1 MHTCMGTLS
10 YIIKKV
16 ASYIA
21 RIKMKLV
28 LAILSVFLILICT
41 TSRCSESTSNESL
54 FIVTLHN
61 SGQCPQRFLGEPC
74 LTLQQFFSFRPRK
87 CSNATLML
95 VLESGSHFVCGGGS
109 ISFYCSTG
117 LNFAMTAE
125 DANILTY
132 CPFQLSIHIT
142 TTGYTHINGITFTSS
157 NIHNVISIRDA
168 QEVIVSD
175 CNFVG
180 TAVSL
185 GEVINAI
192 FLRCT
197 FSNNRRALSI
207 YESTVSIVQCNFTKN
222 DFAIMHTMYSYIQ
235 PRSLYIRQSA
245 FINNRASETF
255 DKSGAAIFIKIS
267 HYYDYVSTYVNHHF
281 LLYIWDSTF
290 INNTSKYTGG
300 AVYISGD
307 WSTLSIHHSTFINNT
322 AGTSAGAIHVT
333 GGNTSLSLTE
343 NTFIHNSAN
352 RCGALSINKVRDI
365 NITEI
370 AHNIFGYN
378 SALSE
383 IDNGGGAMCIKGSS
397 SIAVHVTNC
406 TFFSN
411 EANTYGGAIA
421 LYTATTTISGSV
433 FTHNTAGYN
442 GGAVSVNILHDNC
455 TFTGNAFSS
464 NWAHNDGGAISVSH
478 SGTFSIEMCNFMDN
492 VASNRGGAIVLH
504 RSTMEITGTH
514 MHNNLARI
522 GRDIN
527 SCNSNVTSD
536 TKFRRDNDC
545 SYHVN
550 ANTSVNMQA
559 PQHQCLLNTTTFSI
573 TTYDGICIEL
583 SSTTE
588 VGSEVSGILAAAYMS
603 ITLSTTLVL
612 TGLMYMI
619 IGMLIQKFMNR
630 EMYAETTQDHVVPHH
645 ESV

>member
-1 MHTCMGTLS
+1 M
-10 YIIKKV
+10 
-16 ASYIA
+16 
-21 RIKMKLV
+21 
-28 LAILSVFLILICT
+28 LA
-41 TSRCSESTSNESL
+41 
-54 FIVTLHN
+54 
-61 SGQCPQRFLGEPC
+61 
-74 LTLQQFFSFRPRK
+74 
-87 CSNATLML
+87 
-95 VLESGSHFVCGGGS
+95 LESGSHFVCGGGS

-117 LNFAMTAE
+117 LNFVMTAE

-132 CPFQLSIHIT
+132 IYCPFQVSIHIT

-180 TAVSL
+180 TTVSL
-185 GEVINAI
+185 GEVTNAT

-207 YESTVSIVQCNFTKN
+207 YDSTVSIVHCNFTKN
-222 DFAIMHTMYSYIQ
+222 DIAIMHTMYSYRYAIQ
-235 PRSLYIRQSA
+235 PRSLNISQSA

-255 DKSGAAIFIKIS
+255 DKSGAAIFIEIS
-267 HYYDYVSTYVNHHF
+267 HYYHDYVSTSF

-290 INNTSKYTGG
+290 INNTSQYTGG

-307 WSTLSIHHSTFINNT
+307 WCTLSIHHSTFINNT
-322 AGTSAGAIHVT
+322 AGYSAGAIHVT

-352 RCGALSINKVRDI
+352 RCGALSINKIRD

-370 AHNIFGYN
+370 AHNIFSYN

-383 IDNGGGAMCIKGSS
+383 IDNGGGAMCINGNS

-411 EANTYGGAIA
+411 EAKTYGGAIV
-421 LYTATTTISGSV
+421 LTATTTISDSV

-442 GGAVSVNILHDNC
+442 GGAVSVSIFDDNC
-455 TFTGNAFSS
+455 IFTDNVFSF
-464 NWAHNDGGAISVSH
+464 NWAGNNGGAISVSH
-478 SGTFSIEMCNFMDN
+478 SRNNNTFSVEMCNFTDN
-492 VASNRGGAIVLH
+492 VASNKGGAIAL
-504 RSTMEITGTH
+504 RSSTMEITGTH
-514 MHNNLARI
+514 MHNNSARI

-550 ANTSVNMQA
+550 TNTSVNTQA

-573 TTYDGICIEL
+573 TTYDGICIEH
-583 SSTTE
+583 SSMTE

-603 ITLSTTLVL
+603 ITLSIILVL
-612 TGLMYMI
+612 TGLMYVI
-619 IGMLIQKFMNR
+619 IAKLMQNR
-630 EMYAETTQDHVVPHH
+630 EMHGRSCGGT
-645 ESV
+645 S

>member
-1 MHTCMGTLS
+1 MNF
-10 YIIKKV
+10 
-16 ASYIA
+16 
-21 RIKMKLV
+21 KLV
-28 LAILSVFLILICT
+28 LAFSLVFLIPTCT
-41 TSRCSESTSNESL
+41 RCSESTSDSSERL
-54 FIVTLHN
+54 FIATSHN
-61 SGQCPQRFLGEPC
+61 TSQCPQRFLGEPC
-74 LTLQQFFSFRPRK
+74 LTLQQFFSLWPRK

-95 VLESGSHFVCGGGS
+95 ESGSHFVCAGES
-109 ISFYCSTG
+109 ISFHCNTG
-117 LNFAMTAE
+117 LNFVMTAE
-125 DANILTY
+125 DATILTY

-157 NIHNVISIRDA
+157 NIDISIGYA
-168 QEVIVSD
+168 EEVIVSD

-180 TAVSL
+180 TSISL
-185 GEVINAI
+185 SEVINAT

-197 FSNNRRALSI
+197 FSDYSINKHDYNDIIILGLHPIGALSI
-207 YESTVSIVQCNFTKN
+207 HQSTTVSIVQCTFTNN
-222 DFAIMHTMYSYIQ
+222 DIAIYYTMYSYRRASQ
-235 PRSLYIRQSA
+235 PKSFYISQSA

-255 DKSGAAIFIKIS
+255 DKSGAAIFIEIS
-267 HYYDYVSTYVNHHF
+267 HYFDYVSTSYYDHHF

-290 INNTSKYTGG
+290 INNTSQYTGG

-307 WSTLSIHHSTFINNT
+307 WCTLSIHHSTFINNT

-370 AHNIFGYN
+370 AHNIFSYN

-411 EANTYGGAIA
+411 EAKTYGGAIV
-421 LYTATTTISGSV
+421 LTATTTIYGSV

-478 SGTFSIEMCNFMDN
+478 SGTFSIEMCNFTDN

-504 RSTMEITGTH
+504 RSTMEITRTH

-550 ANTSVNMQA
+550 TNTN
-559 PQHQCLLNTTTFSI
+559 
-573 TTYDGICIEL
+573 
-583 SSTTE
+583 
-588 VGSEVSGILAAAYMS
+588 
-603 ITLSTTLVL
+603 
-612 TGLMYMI
+612 
-619 IGMLIQKFMNR
+619 
-630 EMYAETTQDHVVPHH
+630 
-645 ESV
+645 